1 MTIESALTQRPMTA
15 DERAQVEMLLRD
27 APALWKVG
35 LGNAVVLWAVSML
48 AVVLAWGAIGWIA
61 RPALGIQIG
70 WKSSVSWW
78 LLPVAGI
85 GCAVFA
91 IYSTVQWLRSSQG
104 SRLRIREDLE
114 AGKVAEERLTF
125 VEAKVF
131 QEAEH
136 DGLIYFLR
144 TTDDRVFVLF
154 DSESQDLA
162 IQEKDPF
169 SSSLRPKSELLLVR
183 APSARFIISRTFA
196 GDDLPTAPVSEMVA
210 PPKEWPESEEFCS
223 VAWNELDSRY
233 GPQK

>member
-15 DERAQVEMLLRD
+15 DERAQVEMLLRE

-78 LLPVAGI
+78 LLPLAGV

-91 IYSTVQWLRSSQG
+91 ISSTVQWLRSSQG

-131 QEAEH
+131 QEPEH

-144 TTDDRVFVLF
+144 TPDDRVFVLF
-154 DSESQDLA
+154 DS
-162 IQEKDPF
+162 F
-169 SSSLRPKSELLLVR
+169 SGSLRPKSELLLVR
-183 APSARFIISRTFA
+183 APNARFIISRTFA
-196 GDDLPTAPVSEMVA
+196 GDDLPTAPVREMVA